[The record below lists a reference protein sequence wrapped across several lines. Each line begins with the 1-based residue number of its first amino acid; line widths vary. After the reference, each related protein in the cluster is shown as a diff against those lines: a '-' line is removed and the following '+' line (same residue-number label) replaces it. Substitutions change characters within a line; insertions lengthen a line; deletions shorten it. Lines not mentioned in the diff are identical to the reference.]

1 MSDIDTDK
9 ASPAAQNNE
18 QNLLEKILN
27 ALAIMF
33 SIVLIACISL
43 ESFQY
48 GRHMSSSVYLAI
60 QFWICAYFL
69 VEFFVLLLR
78 SKSKRR
84 FFWRYLI
91 LVVLSVPYLFIIGHF
106 SIDVSPEAAY
116 LLRFLPVVRGG
127 VALVIL
133 AGMLT
138 RNRINSLFF
147 SYIVLFFALIYF
159 QTLIF
164 YIFEAGV
171 NHQVK
176 NYYDV
181 LWWAAMTVTTVGS
194 NIIAVTPIGRV
205 SATILACTGMI
216 TLPIF
221 TAYISS
227 VVQRFSHRVKLD

>member
-1 MSDIDTDK
+1 MSDIAT
-9 ASPAAQNNE
+9 ASPESQANG
-18 QNLLEKILN
+18 QNLLEKVLN
-27 ALAIMF
+27 VLAIVF
-33 SIVLIACISL
+33 SIVLIVCISL

-69 VEFFVLLLR
+69 VEFIVLLLR
-78 SKSKRR
+78 SESKRR
-84 FFWRYLI
+84 FFWRYLV

-106 SIDVSPEAAY
+106 AIDVSPEAAY

-138 RNRINSLFF
+138 HNRINSLFF
-147 SYIVLFFALIYF
+147 SYIVLFCALIYF

-164 YIFEAGV
+164 YIFEVGV

-176 NYYDV
+176 TYYDV

-194 NIIAVTPIGRV
+194 NIIAVTPMGKA
-205 SATILACTGMI
+205 SATILACIGMT

-227 VVQRFSHRVKLD
+227 VVQRFNHRARLD